1 LLSKKSFV
9 PHVKYIKILAAKGG
23 KPVDAYSLFLVFLAI
38 YIAALVGIGLYSAH
52 RQRSVTDFWLAGR
65 ELGPITIGFSAA
77 SAWITASALLLATGL
92 FLLIGI
98 GSIWIWVFPNIAGLI
113 IIAAISGR
121 IKNIPALTQPE
132 LMEIRYDPM
141 IRAPVAVAVT
151 VMMILFSVTDF
162 IGFKLVLGTFFGIEP
177 FYAIIIMAASVAL
190 YVSVGGFRAVV
201 WTDLLQYI
209 LLAGLAIYVAAL
221 ALDLCATKG
230 VSLVT
235 ASSMLGPDWWN
246 PFILGG
252 LLGALVFM
260 IALLPGWVAEQDPWQ
275 KIWAARDEASA
286 KRGLLLGAALLALV
300 YFCCLLT
307 AIGLSVLYPR
317 PAGEVDAEMLYLKI
331 ISDNVSPSL
340 LALLT
345 IGFAAASMSCTD
357 TFATSGASCISRD
370 LIQRHLWPTAT
381 MKQMLIVNRALVI
394 IMIAISSA
402 IALNVNSIMDAVIIA
417 TVIGTTSYFF
427 PIIGGLYWKR
437 ATKWGA
443 MAALVVGGGTQILLI
458 IYELFLLKQP
468 LDSISPLLTE
478 HGVLLGLFLSAISFF
493 CVSLS
498 TKPTEDIRLAP
509 FFPDIA
515 EKVFGIGIPKV
526 DKNSSHYHEIMT
538 KLEEKMAGNR
548 AHFNLAID
556 LVPVRADGAST
567 TGELKWEQFVEKL
580 TAMHSLWFTP
590 TGSHIVYR
598 LTQADMLA
606 CVKMVRGDKNQI
618 WLSAEPKSELY
629 ERLKDEL
636 YLAYEEIEDAL
647 PEFGMTASILP

>member
-1 LLSKKSFV
+1 M
-9 PHVKYIKILAAKGG
+9 
-23 KPVDAYSLFLVFLAI
+23 DAYSFFLVFLAI
-38 YIAALVGIGLYSAH
+38 YIAVLLGIGLYLSR
-52 RQRSVTDFWLAGR
+52 RQKSVTDFWLAGR
-65 ELGPITIGFSAA
+65 ELGPISIGFSAA

-98 GSIWIWVFPNIAGLI
+98 GSIWIWVFPNIAGLV

-141 IRAPVAVAVT
+141 IRAPVALAVT
-151 VMMILFSVTDF
+151 IMMILFSVTDF

-177 FYAIIIMAASVAL
+177 FFAIAIMAVSVAL

-201 WTDLLQYI
+201 WTDIVQYI
-209 LLAGLAIYVAAL
+209 LLAGLAVYVASL
-221 ALDLCATKG
+221 TLDLSARKG
-230 VSLVT
+230 VSLIA
-235 ASSMLGPDWWN
+235 ASSMLGTDWWDV
-246 PFILGG
+246 FLLGG
-252 LLGALVFM
+252 LMGALVFLV
-260 IALLPGWVAEQDPWQ
+260 ALLPGWVAEQDPWQ
-275 KIWAARDEASA
+275 KIWAARDEGSA

-317 PAGEVDAEMLYLKI
+317 PAGEVEAEMLYLRV
-331 ISDNVSPSL
+331 ISDNVPGWL
-340 LALLT
+340 LGLLT

-381 MKQMLIVNRALVI
+381 MKEMLVVNRILVVLMIGISAL
-394 IMIAISSA
+394 

-443 MAALVVGGGTQILLI
+443 MAALIAGGGMQILLVS
-458 IYELFLLKQP
+458 YEQFWLRQP

-478 HGVLLGLFLSAISFF
+478 HGVLVGLALSAIFF
-493 CVSLS
+493 VGVSLV
-498 TKPTEDIRLAP
+498 TRPAEDIRLAP
-509 FFPDIA
+509 FFSEVA
-515 EKVFGIGIPKV
+515 EKVFDRGLPEV
-526 DKNSSHYHEIMT
+526 DKKRASYHKIIMQI
-538 KLEEKMAGNR
+538 EEKTAGDRSHLNLTI
-548 AHFNLAID
+548 AHANID
-556 LVPVRADGAST
+556 SAVVPE
-567 TGELKWEQFVEKL
+567 ELKWKPFVEKL
-580 TAMHSLWFTP
+580 KDMHSSWFTP

-598 LTQADMLA
+598 LSQADMLA
-606 CVKMVRGDKNQI
+606 CVKMVRSDSSQI
-618 WLSAEPKSELY
+618 WLSAEPRREQN
-629 ERLKDEL
+629 ERQKDEL
-636 YLAYEEIEDAL
+636 FLAYGEVEDAL
-647 PEFGMTASILP
+647 REFGMTSSIRA